1 MSNTEQTLRLLR
13 ELERLDQEADSGE
26 SSSPGAEVTSVA
38 LLEALVES
46 DFNLTAAI
54 LAVRNGN

>member
-1 MSNTEQTLRLLR
+1 MSNAEQTLRLLR
-13 ELERLDQEADSGE
+13 ELERLDHEAGGDE
-26 SSSPGAEVTSVA
+26 ASSSGAQVTAAA

-54 LAVRNGN
+54 VGVRNGD

>member
-1 MSNTEQTLRLLR
+1 MSNAEQTLRLLR
-13 ELERLDQEADSGE
+13 ELERLDQEAEGGE
-26 SSSPGAEVTSVA
+26 SSSSGAEVTAAA

-54 LAVRNGN
+54 LVVGNGA

>member
-1 MSNTEQTLRLLR
+1 MSNAEQTLRLLR
-13 ELERLDQEADSGE
+13 ELERLDHEAGSDE
-26 SSSPGAEVTSVA
+26 ASSSGAQVTAAA

-54 LAVRNGN
+54 VGVRNGD